1 MSGNF
6 SQEMNQASEPNALR
20 AALEQFV
27 YDNPE
32 LERLEA
38 ILDDF
43 NPFAALRWIRQE
55 LRHSAFLRW
64 LLDPAET
71 HGLGSY
77 FLGAFW
83 KRIARRI
90 VDPGYQAPTVVD
102 VDSWDMSDA
111 AVIQEWHGIDLLVQD
126 DTNLFVGIIENK
138 IDATEQ
144 GEQLQRYREHIQ
156 GQFPN
161 HRKLYAYL
169 SASGEAPSDEAYVP
183 VDYSE
188 VVTLVDETL
197 RRRGDQ
203 LRPDVRAF
211 LAHYVKMVR
220 RYIVEDSEIQ
230 ELCRAIYQKHRRA
243 LDVLFEY
250 RPDRT
255 SEIRDILID
264 LIQKH
269 DQLIQD
275 HCTKA
280 YVRFLPKS
288 LDFLPSVGD
297 GWTRSKRLLLF
308 EFENY
313 NDSLLLKLVLGPGER
328 TLRDRIHRLISEHP
342 QVFNRARQPVY
353 PKWWSC
359 HIDRWLGPKQYNEL
373 DLPAV
378 RTEIG
383 ERFDRFLKE
392 KLPSMEE
399 ILVGL
404 R

>member
-1 MSGNF
+1 MT
-6 SQEMNQASEPNALR
+6 QVSEAKAIR

-64 LLDPAET
+64 LLDPVET
-71 HGLGSY
+71 HGLGPY

-83 KRIARRI
+83 KRIAQRAVESRPE
-90 VDPGYQAPTVVD
+90 VPTVVD
-102 VDSWDMSDA
+102 VDSWDMSRT

-138 IDATEQ
+138 IDAPEHS
-144 GEQLQRYREHIQ
+144 GQLHRYRKQIER
-156 GQFPN
+156 QFPN
-161 HRKLYAYL
+161 HRKLFAYL
-169 SASGEAPSDEAYVP
+169 SASGEVPSDETYAP
-183 VDYSE
+183 IGYSE
-188 VVTLVDETL
+188 LVTLVDETL

-203 LRPDVRAF
+203 LSPDVRAF
-211 LAHYVKMVR
+211 LAHYVEMVR

-230 ELCRAIYQKHRRA
+230 ELCRVIYEKHRKA
-243 LDVLFEY
+243 LDVIFEH

-255 SEIRDILID
+255 SEIRDVLIE
-264 LIQKH
+264 LIQQR

-275 HCTKA
+275 HCTKS
-280 YVRFLPKS
+280 YVRFLPKA
-288 LDFLPSVGD
+288 LDFLPTIGE
-297 GWTRSKRLLLF
+297 GWTRSRRLLLF

-313 NDSLLLKLVLGPGER
+313 NDNLLLKLVLGPGEQG
-328 TLRDRIHRLISEHP
+328 LRDRIHRIISEHP
-342 QVFNRARQPVY
+342 EVFNRARQAVY

-359 HIDRWLGPKQYNEL
+359 HIDKWLGPKQYNEL
-373 DLPAV
+373 DLPAI
-378 RTEIG
+378 RAEI
-383 ERFDRFLKE
+383 EAQFDRFLNE
-392 KLPSMEE
+392 RLPSMEE
-399 ILVGL
+399 ILARL